1 MSLDDLLDFDDMS
14 PLSKDPQK
22 EHTSGQTEYFYQS
35 THAQATAS
43 LGSGPETAIRESFPL
58 EDLQSVDLELLTWD
72 EDETGNPKQNLADK
86 PLHVM
91 ESETDWEVLGLG
103 WGATEEA
110 VNQSFRRL
118 ILQLHPD
125 KNVGDPDAAAKTR
138 RVSCCSSSYHGHKWG

>member
-1 MSLDDLLDFDDMS
+1 MSLDDLLGFDDMS
-14 PLSKDPQK
+14 PLLSKDPRK
-22 EHTSGQTEYFYQS
+22 EHTSGQTENFYQS
-35 THAQATAS
+35 TRAQATAS
-43 LGSGPETAIRESFPL
+43 LGSDPIRESSPL
-58 EDLQSVDLELLTWD
+58 EDLQPVDPEPLTCD
-72 EDETGNPKQNLADK
+72 EDETGNLKQNLADK

-118 ILQLHPD
+118 IVQLHPD

-138 RVSCCSSSYHGHKWG
+138 RVSCCSSSDHGHKWG